1 VSDLLGITIDDLVAA
16 LKRRRAPL
24 PFEIGAFVAL
34 SACDALASAPAI
46 VHGRDVRIAPDGT
59 VSVFVPPNSTSDEA
73 SARSLVALL
82 AQMLVAAGPG
92 VPYVLLSLIDRG
104 PADGTWRIARVRDE
118 LEAALVPL
126 NRGASRRVLARLVR
140 EATREQRP
148 STMPPA
154 PEAASL
160 DALDD
165 DLDAL
170 LGGGPPSARPAAR
183 PVSMRP
189 AAAMQPAAPRPIS
202 APPSISVAP
211 QVRARPSARP
221 APAAPAPAVLDDDLD
236 ALLDRG
242 LASAPPTPARDF
254 WAAAAAAEEPSA
266 FDRPTRRRERDSLD
280 VPRAPESDDYE
291 SDAPFDTLA
300 GAPAPPLDDDTANAD
315 EPTGAHATGRPPAY
329 EYGAAVDEFEP
340 VPRRAEHQREITQE
354 VPLEE
359 LRFPPPA
366 RLPSEAGGQRAPSA
380 KAAAAPRRDAAREAI
395 DSPVPPA
402 PAAAGPRVV
411 ADRLSLDGFDDAP
424 KKGKGALYAVLAL
437 LVSFVVLV
445 VGVYTFRPDVLDR
458 LRGAPDPAEAAAAR
472 LAEEHRRAQD
482 EINAR
487 AAARFGDLLVRSTP
501 DRTQVLLY
509 IGRGPAVAKDLP
521 IGVAHEFVVLAD
533 GKASVR
539 AIVAPDADWETTPEG
554 KRYELAM
561 MAGDADVSFELLD
574 LGPTKLPRD
583 VGTPGTDLGQVRVI
597 TAPRGAKVYQLIGF
611 TPDVRIADVRTDE
624 AAELVLF
631 AEGYVPQRIVVGP
644 SDWRDEGGE
653 RVAEVNVTLVER
665 PTRRR

>member
-1 VSDLLGITIDDLVAA
+1 MSDLLGITIDDLVAA

-34 SACDALASAPAI
+34 SVCDALASAPAI

-59 VSVFVPPNSTSDEA
+59 VSVFVPPNSASDEA

-92 VPYVLLSLIDRG
+92 VPYVLLSLTDRG
-104 PADGTWRIARVRDE
+104 PPDGSWRVARVRDE

-126 NRGASRRVLARLVR
+126 NRGASQRVLARLVR
-140 EATREQRP
+140 EASREQRP
-148 STMPPA
+148 SSMPPA
-154 PEAASL
+154 PETASL

-170 LGGGPPSARPAAR
+170 LGGGPPSARPAA
-183 PVSMRP
+183 
-189 AAAMQPAAPRPIS
+189 
-202 APPSISVAP
+202 
-211 QVRARPSARP
+211 
-221 APAAPAPAVLDDDLD
+221 AAPAPAVLDDDLD
-236 ALLDRG
+236 AFLDRG
-242 LASAPPTPARDF
+242 LASAPPAPTPDF
-254 WAAAAAAEEPSA
+254 WGAAAVVEEPSA

-280 VPRAPESDDYE
+280 DPRAPESDDYE

-315 EPTGAHATGRPPAY
+315 EPTGAHATGRPPAF
-329 EYGAAVDEFEP
+329 EYGASADEFEP
-340 VPRRAEHQREITQE
+340 APAPRRPELQREITQD

-380 KAAAAPRRDAAREAI
+380 KAVAAAPRRAAAREAI

-402 PAAAGPRVV
+402 PAATAPRVV

-437 LVSFVVLV
+437 VVLFVVLAG
-445 VGVYTFRPDVLDR
+445 GVYTFRPDVLDR
-458 LRGAPDPAEAAAAR
+458 LRGAPDPAEEAAAR
-472 LAEEHRRAQD
+472 LADEHRRAQD

-521 IGVAHEFVVLAD
+521 VGVAHEFIVLAD
-533 GKASVR
+533 GKASAR
-539 AIVAPDADWETTPEG
+539 AVVAPDADWETTPEG

-561 MAGDADVSFELLD
+561 MAGDANVSFDLLD
-574 LGPTKLPRD
+574 LGPTKLPRE

-611 TPDVRIADVRTDE
+611 TPDVRITDLRTDD
-624 AAELVLF
+624 AVELVLF
-631 AEGYVPQRIVVGP
+631 AEGYVPQRTVVGP